1 MSPEKSEK
9 LQKHLADL
17 AYGSRRE
24 MEAWIRAGR
33 VEVNG
38 EAAHLGQRI
47 SSEDRI
53 CVDGRP
59 VTGKRTDWA
68 RVLVYNKPA
77 GEICTRRDPEGRST
91 VFDGLPRLQRGRWI
105 AIGRLDL
112 QTSGLLLFTN
122 DGALADRMMRPATG
136 LDREYAVRV
145 NGKLSESQERRLIDG
160 VMVDG
165 ERLQFSDI
173 KYYDGRGTNHWYHV
187 VLMEGRNRE
196 IRRLFESVGLSVSRL
211 KRVRFGPVALPS
223 TLPRGR
229 YAELG
234 YEDLKTLYGLL
245 KLPLR
250 ARPAKGGSG
259 RRTSFLLPYPDLP
272 IA

>member
-1 MSPEKSEK
+1 
-9 LQKHLADL
+9 
-17 AYGSRRE
+17 
-24 MEAWIRAGR
+24 
-33 VEVNG
+33 
-38 EAAHLGQRI
+38 
-47 SSEDRI
+47 
-53 CVDGRP
+53 
-59 VTGKRTDWA
+59 
-68 RVLVYNKPA
+68 
-77 GEICTRRDPEGRST
+77 
-91 VFDGLPRLQRGRWI
+91 
-105 AIGRLDL
+105 
-112 QTSGLLLFTN
+112 
-122 DGALADRMMRPATG
+122 MMRPATG

-145 NGKLSESQERRLIDG
+145 NGKLSESQERRLTDG

-229 YAELG
+229 YAELS

-250 ARPAKGGSG
+250 ARPAKGGRG
-259 RRTSFLLPYPDLP
+259 PRTSFLLPYPDLP
-272 IA
+272 IV